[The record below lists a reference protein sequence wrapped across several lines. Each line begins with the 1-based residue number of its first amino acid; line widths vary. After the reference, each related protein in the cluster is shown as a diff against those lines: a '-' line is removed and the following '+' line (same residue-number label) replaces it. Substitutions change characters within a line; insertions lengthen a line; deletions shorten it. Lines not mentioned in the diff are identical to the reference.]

1 MGKLASVGL
10 SAIICSTVTRI
21 KYEIANKVSS
31 ADPGNN
37 ECSLAG

>member
-1 MGKLASVGL
+1 MGKLAGVGFN
-10 SAIICSTVTRI
+10 AIICSIVMRI

-31 ADPGNN
+31 AGPSNN